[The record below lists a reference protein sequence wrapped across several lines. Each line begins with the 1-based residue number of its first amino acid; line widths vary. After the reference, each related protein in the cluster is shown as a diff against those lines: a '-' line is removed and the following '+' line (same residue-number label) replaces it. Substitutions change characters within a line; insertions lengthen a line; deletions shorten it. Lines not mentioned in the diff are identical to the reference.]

1 MEPVLTVQS
10 HSLKTK
16 TKQNRRGWKSDAR
29 VIVQL
34 PFPIL
39 GATIF
44 IMGVVCKFNQL
55 LPIVKP
61 LFYIGSR
68 EFL

>member
-10 HSLKTK
+10 HWLK